1 MGKLAKGVGEWEP
14 LGRTL
19 DLWLVR
25 GHGERGQGDGGMVA
39 LSGLVRPRPN
49 QGLLAPGSAPSLCF
63 SYISNAHL

>member
-49 QGLLAPGSAPSLCF
+49 
-63 SYISNAHL
+63 